1 MFKAVDVV
9 AVTHADSMLLISLQS
24 SMLLQLMLLM
34 LLLGCK
40 FQKMLM
46 LLLFLP
52 KALCKQNKNPA
63 RQLIFF
69 G

>member
-46 LLLFLP
+46 LLLFLS
-52 KALCKQNKNPA
+52 KALGKQNKNPA
-63 RQLIFF
+63 TQLIFF

>member
-9 AVTHADSMLLISLQS
+9 AVTHADSMLLISFQS
-24 SMLLQLMLLM
+24 SMLQLLM
-34 LLLGCK
+34 LQLGLK

-46 LLLFLP
+46 LLLFLS

-63 RQLIFF
+63 RQLISF